1 MKMSRIGT
9 QIKKARE
16 QKGMT
21 HKQLGKA
28 LGVSESYIIDLET
41 GKRIVNDELVKRIS
55 KVLGQEINDMMLFAE
70 RENPVAEKA
79 SMQKIVT
86 RNKPESGKVQEM
98 WSDALE
104 SVLKT
109 VPVYD
114 YDMVKVIGTKQL
126 TVISNK
132 VEGYAKDKVFFLVIQ
147 DNDMIGFR
155 IMKGDVAFAHAA
167 HEVENNAICLVEYEG
182 KRAIRQIKKLGDGKL
197 LLISNS
203 GRLSAGTVLEKNLK
217 VLARLVRLEIKL

>member
-1 MKMSRIGT
+1 MSRIGT

-28 LGVSESYIIDLET
+28 VGVSESYIIDLET
-41 GKRIVNDELVKRIS
+41 GKRIANDDLIKRIS
-55 KVLGQEINDMMLFAE
+55 KVLGQEINDLMLYSE
-70 RENPVAEKA
+70 EKNPVVEKA
-79 SMQKIVT
+79 SIQKTVP

-104 SVLKT
+104 SVIKT
-109 VPVYD
+109 IPVYE
-114 YDMVKVIGTKQL
+114 YDLVKVVGTRQL
-126 TVISNK
+126 PVISNK
-132 VEGYAKDKVFFLVIQ
+132 VEDYAKDKVFFLSIQ

-155 IMKGDVAFAHAA
+155 IMQGDVAFAHAT
-167 HEVENNAICLVEYEG
+167 HEIESNAICLVEYEG

-203 GRLSAGTVLEKNLK
+203 GRLSTETVPEKELK